1 MTDSF
6 AQELLLRVHRLRVEL
21 QSDNSHKAI
30 GQPQAKDS
38 ELLKR
43 ADHSGEKYA
52 VHDKTAKGENLKLFL
67 PSCMVET
74 STLAVIQLAERLNH
88 HTLSG

>member
-1 MTDSF
+1 MTDSC
-6 AQELLLRVHRLRVEL
+6 AQELLLRVHCLRVEL

-43 ADHSGEKYA
+43 TDHSGEEYA
-52 VHDKTAKGENLKLFL
+52 VHDKTAKDD
-67 PSCMVET
+67 
-74 STLAVIQLAERLNH
+74 
-88 HTLSG
+88 